1 MPSFFFLFFFCRCS
15 KTWWLPSMWMTVGRS
30 PWRSGWRGGWTTCLC
45 WSCSGWRWQHVWL
58 VLAAERLRWMFA
70 FSFCCFSFQSSPHIS
85 RFRSGTA
92 SISGGWSTLT
102 SPPTAACVRTCC
114 WASANRDSAAPV
126 RAPGRQQG
134 AAVYSTQMPLWN
146 ELSPKINFSSS
157 GCKYTVHNQCANKN
171 PEPCARTFV
180 KSKKEIGVSASTQH
194 LNFYYLFLFTLIW
207 VHFLEPYQWSNT
219 VGLTTTVVDFLCGS
233 CWFS

>member
-1 MPSFFFLFFFCRCS
+1 
-15 KTWWLPSMWMTVGRS
+15 MWMTVGRS
-30 PWRSGWRGGWTTCLC
+30 PWKSGWRGGWTTCLC

-126 RAPGRQQG
+126 RAPVCQQE
-134 AAVYSTQMPLWN
+134 AVVYYTQNASVKWTLLKSIFLLQAVST
-146 ELSPKINFSSS
+146 
-157 GCKYTVHNQCANKN
+157 
-171 PEPCARTFV
+171 
-180 KSKKEIGVSASTQH
+180 
-194 LNFYYLFLFTLIW
+194 LFTINVPTRILNPA
-207 VHFLEPYQWSNT
+207 HGPLSNPKRRL
-219 VGLTTTVVDFLCGS
+219 V
-233 CWFS
+233 